1 MLRTIPSFT
10 PPTTTNIANSRPAY
24 SAQQQRQGWEMSE
37 GVEGTI
43 RSHFETALRL
53 IPEVA
58 ARQPLTEVLDSYIE
72 RLKGV
77 GDPFTAA
84 LDPANNRRLNIIATA
99 DSSPEPKPL
108 STVDLPDKAI
118 GILERLQ
125 EIYNETLP
133 RLAPFQD

>member
-1 MLRTIPSFT
+1 MLRTTASFT

-24 SAQQQRQGWEMSE
+24 SAQQQRQGWKMSE
-37 GVEGTI
+37 GVEATL
-43 RSHFETALRL
+43 RQNFETALQLEEEGARNPLQKVFNDYIKRL
-53 IPEVA
+53 E
-58 ARQPLTEVLDSYIE
+58 
-72 RLKGV
+72 GF

-99 DSSPEPKPL
+99 DSSPEPNPL

>member
-1 MLRTIPSFT
+1 MLRTTPSFT

-24 SAQQQRQGWEMSE
+24 SAQSQRQGLDLSK
-37 GVEGTI
+37 VKGTI
-43 RSHFETALRL
+43 RSHFETALSL
-53 IPEVA
+53 IPEEA
-58 ARQPLTEVLDSYIE
+58 ARQPLTEAFDAYIK
-72 RLKGV
+72 RLEEF
-77 GDPFTAA
+77 GDPFKAV
-84 LDPANNRRLNIIATA
+84 LDLRDNRRLNIIATA